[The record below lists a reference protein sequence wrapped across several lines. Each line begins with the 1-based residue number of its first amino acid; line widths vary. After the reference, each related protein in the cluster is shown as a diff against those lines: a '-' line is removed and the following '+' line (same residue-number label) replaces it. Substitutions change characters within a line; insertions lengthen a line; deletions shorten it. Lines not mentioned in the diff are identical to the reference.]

1 MAKASVVTRSSR
13 PQWSFALAAVPAAF
27 VDLITTT
34 SAAIFITILASSLSY
49 GAELFPFEPPTTT
62 RERMM
67 EQRSVTTPQLSAED
81 RDKIS
86 KLAAQAKQ
94 LSSSDQTKLKKRL
107 RESLDSAAKKGDLN
121 QVKYFNEALRQL
133 D

>member
-1 MAKASVVTRSSR
+1 
-13 PQWSFALAAVPAAF
+13 
-27 VDLITTT
+27 
-34 SAAIFITILASSLSY
+34 
-49 GAELFPFEPPTTT
+49 
-62 RERMM
+62 M